1 MPQIGGVQMDFVT
14 QEYYSIFLPIVVIA
28 VLFFA
33 RKKRNLQVTI
43 MLLMSYIF
51 FWLASGWHVLL
62 LLTSTL
68 VDWTAGKKIASN
80 EKIMIK
86 KRWLYGSLS
95 INLGILA
102 IFKYL
107 DFFIESWN
115 LISFRFD
122 GAPDFN
128 TLGLLLPVGISFYT
142 FQTMS
147 YTIDIYRNKH
157 KPYERF
163 LDFAC
168 YAAFFPQLV
177 AGPIVRSSHFLEQ
190 IQSPL
195 KTNSFRFRMGITLI
209 IYGLAKKL
217 IIADNVALHVNSIFI
232 EGAPLDNMGLVWW
245 GALCF
250 GIQIYCDFSAYTDI
264 ALGSAHLIGIELPEN
279 FKSPYSSKSPQ
290 DFWRRWHISLS
301 TWLRDYLYIPL
312 GGSRGGTRVL
322 VVALMG
328 TMLLGGLWHG
338 ASWNFVLWGAVHG
351 ILLLAHRFLSGLEFI
366 NSIFKRLPKL
376 MGFVSWVLTQYFI
389 FMTWLIFRVE
399 DNDMLSRSL
408 KSFIGFDAHWN
419 LDEFNDALPEIK
431 LVTMSLVVVFII
443 THGLSKKVGGLK
455 NWLARQ
461 NPLIWGVCCGTL
473 ISMMFLLRPS
483 ETVDFIYFRF

>member
-1 MPQIGGVQMDFVT
+1 MNFTTP
-14 QEYYSIFLPIVVIA
+14 EYYTMFLPIVV
-28 VLFFA
+28 VLVLLLA
-33 RKKRNLQVTI
+33 KGRRNAQVII
-43 MLLMSYIF
+43 MLTLSYVF
-51 FWLASGWHVLL
+51 FWLASGWHILL
-62 LLTSTL
+62 LLISTL
-68 VDWTAGKKIASN
+68 VDWTAGKKIEQSEDN
-80 EKIMIK
+80 SIRK
-86 KRWLYGSLS
+86 KWLITSLS
-95 INLGILA
+95 INLGLLA

-107 DFFIESWN
+107 DFFIETWN
-115 LISFRFD
+115 LTSLRIT
-122 GAPDFN
+122 GAPEIE

-147 YTIDIYRNKH
+147 YTIDIYRKKH

-163 LDFAC
+163 VDFAC

-177 AGPIVRSSHFLEQ
+177 AGPIVRSQHFLEQ
-190 IQSPL
+190 IQKPVSSNPQ
-195 KTNSFRFRMGITLI
+195 RFRLGLTLI

-217 IIADNVALHVNSIFI
+217 IVADNVAVHVDSIFSDGTHLQNTALI
-232 EGAPLDNMGLVWW
+232 WW

-264 ALGSAHLIGIELPEN
+264 ALGSAHLIGIDLPEN
-279 FKSPYSSKSPQ
+279 FKAPYAATSPQ

-351 ILLLAHRFLSGLEFI
+351 LLLLIHRSLTKSNIIKSGFERAPITMLI
-366 NSIFKRLPKL
+366 SGWII
-376 MGFVSWVLTQYFI
+376 TQYLI

-399 DNDMLSRSL
+399 DTTMLIRSL
-408 KSFIGFDAHWN
+408 KSFIGYDSHWD
-419 LDEFNDALPEIK
+419 LREGYDALPGIK
-431 LVTMSLVVVFII
+431 LLPISIVAIFILM
-443 THGLSKKVGGLK
+443 HGLSGKIGGLK
-455 NWLARQ
+455 MWISKQ
-461 NPLIWGVCCGTL
+461 NPLIWGVICGTL
-473 ISMMFLLRPS
+473 LSFTFLLRPA